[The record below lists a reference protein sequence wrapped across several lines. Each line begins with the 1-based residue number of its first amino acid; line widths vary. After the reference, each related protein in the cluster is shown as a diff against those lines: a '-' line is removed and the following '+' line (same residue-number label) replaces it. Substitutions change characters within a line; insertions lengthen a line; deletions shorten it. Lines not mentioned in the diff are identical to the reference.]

1 MGLENKIVECIANRI
16 IKARINQQKFRVVIV
31 MPLLPG
37 F

>member
-1 MGLENKIVECIANRI
+1 MGTENKIVECIAE
-16 IKARINQQKFRVVIV
+16 RVSMAHLKKQNFKVIVV